1 MFGFQHE
8 DVVPDLVVL
17 GKALGGG
24 LPVSLVAGPRA
35 LLEAVPPLRQT
46 STFSAN
52 PVDCAAGSV
61 VIDRLLGEQLP
72 QRAAVLGDVL
82 VRAVGGPDVPEVRLE
97 TIGRGL
103 MTGVR
108 VAAAP
113 GNDRGAFTRSVV
125 RRMREFGVLA
135 LRGGADGSVVKWT
148 PPLTISE
155 NELLR
160 SVSVLAEA
168 LTAEADA
175 VRSNG

>member
-8 DVVPDLVVL
+8 NVVPDLVIL

-24 LPVSLVAGPRA
+24 LPVSLVAGPRE
-35 LLEAVPPLRQT
+35 LLGAVPPLRQT

-52 PVDCAAGSV
+52 PVACAAGTAV
-61 VIDRLLGEQLP
+61 LDTLLNERLPERAALLGD
-72 QRAAVLGDVL
+72 AL
-82 VRAVGGPDVPEVRLE
+82 VRQVAEVEVPQVRLE

-113 GNDRGAFTRSVV
+113 GGDRGGFTRSVV
-125 RRMREFGVLA
+125 RRMRGLGVLA
-135 LRGGADGSVVKWT
+135 LRGGADGAVVKWT
-148 PPLTISE
+148 PPLTVSE
-155 NELLR
+155 EELAR
-160 SVSVLAEA
+160 SVAVLAEA

-175 VRSNG
+175 VRSGR